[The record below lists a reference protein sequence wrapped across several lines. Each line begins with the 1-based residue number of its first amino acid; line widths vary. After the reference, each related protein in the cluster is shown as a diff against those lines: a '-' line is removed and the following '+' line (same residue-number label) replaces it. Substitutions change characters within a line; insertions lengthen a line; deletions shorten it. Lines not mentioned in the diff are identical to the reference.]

1 VEATNIKLNELIG
14 IMTQMEIV
22 DLTHV
27 LEEGIPAWP
36 THARYFHNLVESYK
50 LGDVACHYQLVL
62 SEHTGTHIDAPLHFI
77 AQGPAH
83 YGIDQVPVSTLQGRA
98 ATITATDIGENRVLT
113 RQHVENWEAENGELQ
128 PGDIIL
134 IRFGWDKLWKK
145 RPDATAFLKD
155 WPGVGEDA
163 AQYFVDRKVKI
174 VGTDAMAIDAFA
186 DSKNPAHYTLLGNEV
201 LIVENLN
208 NLDQLPP
215 FSYFMAFP
223 LKIKDGSG
231 SPIRAIAYF
240 PK

>member
-1 VEATNIKLNELIG
+1 LEAVNTKLHKLIG
-14 IMTQMEIV
+14 LLTQMEIV

-36 THARYFHNLVESYK
+36 THARYFHNLVESYN
-50 LGDVACHYQLVL
+50 LGDVACHYQLVM
-62 SEHTGTHIDAPLHFI
+62 SEHTGTHMDSPLHFI
-77 AQGPAH
+77 REGQAH
-83 YGIDQVPVSTLQGRA
+83 YGMDQIAVTKFQGRA
-98 ATITATDIGENRVLT
+98 ATIVATDLGENGVLT
-113 RQHVENWEAENGELQ
+113 QQHVQDWEQKYGALQ
-128 PGDIIL
+128 PGDIVL

-145 RPDATAFLKD
+145 RPDATEFLKD

-163 AQYFVDRKVKI
+163 ATYFVEKKVKI

-186 DSKNPAHYTLLGNEV
+186 NSENPAHYTLLGNEV
-201 LIVENLN
+201 LIVENLA

-223 LKIKDGSG
+223 LKIKEGSG